1 MADTV
6 ELVETFTGQLL
17 FDQVQ
22 KVKFSD
28 LQQDIRPSPAILGM
42 QVEIAAEC
50 NSPDILREEKMNLC
64 NN

>member
-6 ELVETFTGQLL
+6 ELVETFTG
-17 FDQVQ
+17 QVQ

-50 NSPDILREEKMNLC
+50 NSPDILREEKMNIC